1 MIRIFKL
8 KNEERWIAL
17 TAFVVIATLLGL
29 MIYQYSPLFLKGG
42 ALGYWSIFSRNFR
55 MSGYDCWS
63 YITLSNLR
71 IHFETM
77 RHPLFLSLLLPLFQ
91 INQWLMDATGV
102 NFAVFLMGALTTF
115 CAVYALIFL
124 YRTMKDVIGLS
135 SIDALLLTLL
145 FFSLAHAMVV
155 MIVPDHFVLSLFLLT
170 LTLYVAGMKCKRG
183 ETFTLWQSAL
193 LLFLTAGVTVTNGA
207 KTLLAALFI
216 NGRRVPTI
224 KFIFIG
230 ALLPLALLFAI
241 QHFQYKV
248 YEIPQQT
255 TVRQITEAKQ
265 KKDSVGVARHQSQ
278 RKQWET
284 EHTGRPISNLPL
296 LKMTDVTTPRVPSI
310 IENLFGES
318 IQLHCDHPLEDM
330 AFTRPVFVTY
340 RSIHNYIIEF
350 TLLAL
355 LFIGL
360 LCGRRSSLLQMCA
373 SWFAIDFTLH
383 IILGFGINEVYIM
396 SADWIFIFP
405 VGMAYLVRILNP
417 EPRLI
422 FRFVTASL
430 TLYLLAWNG
439 SLLITH
445 LLTPYRLLVR

>member
-124 YRTMKDVIGLS
+124 YRTMKDVIGLGI
-135 SIDALLLTLL
+135 IDALLLTLL
-145 FFSLAHAMVV
+145 FFSLAHVMVA

-241 QHFQYKV
+241 QRFQYKV
-248 YEIPQQT
+248 YEIP
-255 TVRQITEAKQ
+255 
-265 KKDSVGVARHQSQ
+265 
-278 RKQWET
+278 
-284 EHTGRPISNLPL
+284 
-296 LKMTDVTTPRVPSI
+296 
-310 IENLFGES
+310 
-318 IQLHCDHPLEDM
+318 
-330 AFTRPVFVTY
+330 
-340 RSIHNYIIEF
+340 
-350 TLLAL
+350 
-355 LFIGL
+355 
-360 LCGRRSSLLQMCA
+360 
-373 SWFAIDFTLH
+373 
-383 IILGFGINEVYIM
+383 
-396 SADWIFIFP
+396 
-405 VGMAYLVRILNP
+405 
-417 EPRLI
+417 
-422 FRFVTASL
+422 
-430 TLYLLAWNG
+430 
-439 SLLITH
+439 
-445 LLTPYRLLVR
+445 